1 MKSDPRVETRR
12 HGWLGQM
19 SNQARTLIVC
29 VITVVTIMGLVLVG
43 PIPQDEGYHGF
54 ADQRSMLGIPNFLN
68 VASNVPFLLTGLAGL
83 GFVLG
88 YALPSTGSFINRFER
103 LPYVSF
109 FLGITL
115 TCFGSAYYHL
125 APTSDRLVW
134 DRMPMSIAFM
144 SLLAATIAERI
155 NVRAGL
161 VLLAPLV
168 LVGAASVIYWHVG
181 EQSGSGDLRPYVL
194 VQFYSLLAVILSA
207 VLFPSRYTRGRDIL
221 IAAGVYAL
229 AKLME
234 VLDSLI
240 LSIGGIVSGHTLKH
254 IVAAAA
260 IFLVLRMLKHRTP
273 APEDRLAKDV
283 A

>member
-43 PIPQDEGYHGF
+43 PIPQDERYHGF

-144 SLLAATIAERI
+144 SLLAATIAES
-155 NVRAGL
+155 
-161 VLLAPLV
+161 PLTV
-168 LVGAASVIYWHVG
+168 NS
-181 EQSGSGDLRPYVL
+181 
-194 VQFYSLLAVILSA
+194 
-207 VLFPSRYTRGRDIL
+207 IL
-221 IAAGVYAL
+221 IQ
-229 AKLME
+229 
-234 VLDSLI
+234 
-240 LSIGGIVSGHTLKH
+240 
-254 IVAAAA
+254 
-260 IFLVLRMLKHRTP
+260 FLPSCSV
-273 APEDRLAKDV
+273 
-283 A
+283 